1 MANVKSAELSYY
13 DSFAAEMMGK
23 FQRLSQLISHGNS
36 NGSYHEEILRTVLR
50 NFLSKRYSVKTGFIY
65 QDSLHISKQID
76 ILIIDENVPAAY
88 IFQEGDFAVVTPKA
102 VVAVMEV
109 KTTLT
114 PTEFESALRNI
125 ASAKQFSEFHVDI
138 AGIIFGYQKDSKP
151 VDSTI
156 GEWFKRPVAQEVGR
170 GGIKAGPDLIT
181 FFKDNYSLMRFNP
194 VNNLINDSENYRK
207 FYQEARDGDNA
218 RIGWQLSIIL
228 SMVMS
233 VCERNEFKKTRI
245 FSSDSQANKLL
256 AAEELSMGD
265 EEFKLG
271 DGLLQSKSKKSG
283 DKKQGKK

>member
-23 FQRLSQLISHGNS
+23 FQRLSRLISHGGS

-65 QDSLHISKQID
+65 QDGYHVSKQID
-76 ILIIDENVPAAY
+76 ILVIDENVPAAY

-102 VVAVMEV
+102 VIAAIEV
-109 KTTLT
+109 KTTLS
-114 PTEFESALRNI
+114 PAEFDSALRNI

-138 AGIIFGYQKDSKP
+138 AGIVFGYQKDSPP

-156 GEWFKRPVAQEVGR
+156 GDWFKRPAAKEVGD
-170 GGIKAGPDLIT
+170 GGIKAGPDLVT

-194 VNNLINDSENYRK
+194 ANNLINDSENYRK
-207 FYQEARDGDNA
+207 FYQEAGEGDEA
-218 RIGWQLSIIL
+218 KIGWQLSIIL
-228 SMVMS
+228 SMIIS

-256 AAEELSMGD
+256 DEEKLSMGED
-265 EEFKLG
+265 EFKLG
-271 DGLLQSKSKKSG
+271 EGILSSKAERVLK
-283 DKKQGKK
+283 